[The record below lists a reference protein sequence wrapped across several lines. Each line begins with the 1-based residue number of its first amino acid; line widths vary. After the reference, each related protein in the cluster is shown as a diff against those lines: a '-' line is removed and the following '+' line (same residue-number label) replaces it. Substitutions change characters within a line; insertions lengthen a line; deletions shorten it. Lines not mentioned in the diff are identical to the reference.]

1 MQVYALSRV
10 LPIKQVRVYSR
21 STATLLKYK
30 KDVETELPVS
40 VTVCNAVKEALQSAD
55 IIVTTTPSKNFLV
68 PAEFIHK
75 GTHIIAVGADMAGKN
90 ELEPTAFC
98 KAKIVNDNIAQCVSR
113 GETRN
118 AIISGCITES
128 DIYGE
133 IGELIAGKK
142 PGRTN
147 NDEIT
152 IFDTTGMAVQDN
164 VTAAMVYQVAMNLSL
179 GTWFSF

>member
-1 MQVYALSRV
+1 MQIYALSRI
-10 LPIKQVRVYSR
+10 LPLEQIKVYSR
-21 STATLLKYK
+21 STAALPKYK
-30 KDVETELPVS
+30 EDVEAETHIP
-40 VTVCNAVKEALQSAD
+40 VTVCDTVEKALQSAD
-55 IIVTTTPSKNFLV
+55 IIVTTTPSKNYLM
-68 PAEFIHK
+68 PAAFVRK

-90 ELEPTAFC
+90 ELEPTIFC
-98 KAKIVNDNIAQCVSR
+98 KAKMVNDSIAQCISR

-118 AIISGCITES
+118 AIVSGYIKEC

-164 VTAAMVYQVAMNLSL
+164 VTAAMVYQTAVNRSVGA
-179 GTWFSF
+179 WFSF